1 MVSEFFKS
9 EMAEVQRRAREQI
22 GRYAEVQRQRTQLTG
37 TGSARRGKVTVT
49 VNADGALT
57 DVKFGRDVAELEYPD
72 LSRAIREAADA
83 AVADVRR
90 RNDELLAP
98 VREEQAR
105 LPRMSD
111 LVPGMPDFG
120 SVMPG
125 GEPAPLHD
133 DVPESDGSHE
143 SPMIFRDTETLEEQS
158 TDPGVTDSGW

>member
-9 EMAEVQRRAREQI
+9 EMAEVARQARAQI
-22 GRYAEVQRQRTQLTG
+22 GRYAEVQRQRTYLTG

-57 DVKFGRDVAELEYPD
+57 DVKFGRNVEELEYPE
-72 LSRAIREAADA
+72 LSKALLEAADA

-90 RNDELLAP
+90 KNEELLAP
-98 VREEQAR
+98 VQEEQAR

-120 SVMPG
+120 SIMPSS
-125 GEPAPLHD
+125 EPAPLRND
-133 DVPESDGSHE
+133 STDPESEE
-143 SPMIFRDTETLEEQS
+143 SPMVFRNTETVEERS
-158 TDPGVTDSGW
+158 KDRGVTDSGW